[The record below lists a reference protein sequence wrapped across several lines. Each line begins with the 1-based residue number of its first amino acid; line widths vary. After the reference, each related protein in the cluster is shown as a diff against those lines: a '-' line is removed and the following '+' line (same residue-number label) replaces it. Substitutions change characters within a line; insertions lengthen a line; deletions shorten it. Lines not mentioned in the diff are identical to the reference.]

1 MTRLAAAL
9 ATASWLIAIAIV
21 VLAQQLTIW
30 ALVPFVIGIAGL
42 SLVAARVLGQAD
54 KSQRNKFIPLLVAP
68 AIVGSATVPLYANQP
83 VFAFSLLAGTLAV
96 VTIVLTVTTERRTA

>member
-1 MTRLAAAL
+1 MTRLAAAT
-9 ATASWLIAIAIV
+9 ATASWLTAIAIV

-42 SLVAARVLGQAD
+42 SLVAARVLGQID

-68 AIVGSATVPLYANQP
+68 AIVGSAAVPLYANQP
-83 VFAFSLLAGTLAV
+83 VLAFSLLAGTFAV
-96 VTIVLTVTTERRTA
+96 VTIALAAAAERRTA